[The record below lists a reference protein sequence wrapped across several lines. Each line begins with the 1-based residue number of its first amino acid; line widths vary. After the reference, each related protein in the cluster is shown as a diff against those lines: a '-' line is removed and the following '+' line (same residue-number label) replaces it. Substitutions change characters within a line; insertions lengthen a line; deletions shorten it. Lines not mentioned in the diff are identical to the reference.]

1 MAQLHAETHGDAT
14 RPAVALVHGMM
25 STNRQWRPNI
35 DALAQHFHLVLIELW
50 GHGSSPTPAEP
61 RLYGVDGLIEAV
73 DEVRLRHGL
82 ERWALVGHSFGAA
95 VTLRYALE
103 RPAST
108 RAVVFTNSRSAMS
121 AATATNA
128 AKAANQITDDQ
139 DPRSIPFHPAHARRV
154 LPDLQDELALDADR
168 TDRRALRRFTE
179 AHWELSV
186 RSRLEGITV
195 PTTLINGR
203 FERLFQPDVDLIRS
217 TYPHVAVIDVD
228 AGHSP
233 NIEAAAQFN
242 RIAVRSLAD

>member
-25 STNRQWRPNI
+25 STNRQWRPNV
-35 DALAQHFHLVLIELW
+35 DALAPHFHLVLIELW
-50 GHGSSPTPAEP
+50 GHGSSPTPVEP
-61 RLYGVDGLIEAV
+61 RWYGVDGLIEAV
-73 DEVRLRHGL
+73 DEVRVRHGID
-82 ERWALVGHSFGAA
+82 RWALVGHSFGAA
-95 VTLRYALE
+95 VALRYALE

-121 AATATNA
+121 AATARNA
-128 AKAANQITDDQ
+128 AKAAEQITDEE
-139 DPRSIPFHPAHARRV
+139 DPRRIPFHPAHARRV
-154 LPDLQDELALDADR
+154 LPELQDELALDADR
-168 TDRRALRRFTE
+168 TDRQALRRFTE

-195 PTTLINGR
+195 PATLINGR

-217 TYPHVAVIDVD
+217 AYPNITVVDVD

-233 NIEAAAQFN
+233 NIEAADDFN
-242 RIAVRSLAD
+242 RITVRSLGE